1 MTKAAFYITWIDD
14 DLYGIYIC
22 SFCFC
27 ILNTNKTCDIVS
39 SIVVK
44 YCFIFG
50 CFALKLAVA
59 ETVCC
64 WQNPMLVNKT
74 TTTWICSIVIIY
86 LKWNIIVIII
96 YFGRAGHNKP
106 ANIPGLNPINKKI
119 IRILKISSDFLIVLL
134 SKYSEEN
141 FQKYLQSAAPK
152 YLVWKCSNFLK
163 KFGGSKFSDFCPNI
177 SQGSDFCW

>member
-22 SFCFC
+22 SCCFC

-74 TTTWICSIVIIY
+74 TTTWICSVVMIY
-86 LKWNIIVIII
+86 LKWNKIVII
-96 YFGRAGHNKP
+96 YFGRAGHNKT
-106 ANIPGLNPINKKI
+106 ANIPRLTQQKNSQNSDKI
-119 IRILKISSDFLIVLL
+119 LRFLKISSDFLIVLL

-141 FQKYLQSAAPK
+141 F
-152 YLVWKCSNFLK
+152 K
-163 KFGGSKFSDFCPNI
+163 K
-177 SQGSDFCW
+177 